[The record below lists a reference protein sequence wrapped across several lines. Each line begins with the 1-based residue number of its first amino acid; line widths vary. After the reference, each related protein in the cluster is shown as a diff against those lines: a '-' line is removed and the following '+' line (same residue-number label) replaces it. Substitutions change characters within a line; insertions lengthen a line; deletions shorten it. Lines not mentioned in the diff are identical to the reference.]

1 MSKEI
6 DIYNQKL
13 YKKYKKKYLSLKNQN
28 AGANNIYFII
38 KLKESN
44 KEILKNEILETKYIN
59 INSIIHFLKSEKI
72 QIDGIDLDKIDTNQ
86 NMNTNDN
93 PFDY

>member
-1 MSKEI
+1 MKI
-6 DIYNQKL
+6 AVTKT
-13 YKKYKKKYLSLKNQN
+13 KYLIKDSIL
-28 AGANNIYFII
+28 GYLII
-38 KLKESN
+38 NKCPEY
-44 KEILKNEILETKYIN
+44 KEILKNEILVTKYIN

-72 QIDGIDLDKIDTNQ
+72 QIDGIDLDKIDSNQ

>member
-1 MSKEI
+1 MGF
-6 DIYNQKL
+6 KL
-13 YKKYKKKYLSLKNQN
+13 SSDLMKIAITKTKYLIKDSIL
-28 AGANNIYFII
+28 GYLII
-38 KLKESN
+38 NKCPEY
-44 KEILKNEILETKYIN
+44 KEILKNEILVTKYIN

-93 PFDY
+93 PSDY